1 MQTAAKRFLA
11 VCGMVVMLVLVASIT
26 AVPAHAAENG
36 IYTATA
42 TGHYRNPNTGEIEDA
57 GGEDSEVLGQSMVDS
72 AVMPQAL
79 VEVDPKGN
87 TYITLRLGLVGSAT
101 GVSFQVDGSSVSAT
115 NPQEDLSND
124 TADFRMRVGSEYSV
138 IRVSMYVEPMGRDVV
153 FFVTVSGLQ
162 KGSGDFATFVDVVAP
177 EKPSKPD
184 KPDKTEKPSKP
195 DKPNKPNKPSKH
207 DEPSVNESTDNE
219 DITENEIPN
228 ESEKPDKKD
237 DTKKPDKKDEN
248 KKSDKDKDDKK
259 PAKDDKKPAIQEFDA
274 EGNAVDEAA
283 KPDTQSGMKTFAMV
297 GGIVVAVAAVG
308 FAVWYFGF
316 FKKKK

>member
-42 TGHYRNPNTGEIEDA
+42 TGHYRNPNTGVIEDA

-72 AVMPQAL
+72 AVMPKAL
-79 VEVDPKGN
+79 VEVDPKGS
-87 TYITLRLGLVGSAT
+87 TYITIRLGLVGST
-101 GVSFQVDGSSVSAT
+101 SNLKFQVDGSSASAEVT
-115 NPQEDLSND
+115 QEDFSND
-124 TADFRMRVGSEYSV
+124 TADFRMRVNSEYSV
-138 IRVSMYVEPMGRDVV
+138 IRVSMFVEPMGRDVV

-162 KGSGDFATFVDVVAP
+162 KGSGDFVSFVDVVAP

-184 KPDKTEKPSKP
+184 KPDKPDKPAKP
-195 DKPNKPNKPSKH
+195 DKPNKPHKPSKP
-207 DEPSVNESTDNE
+207 DDPSVNESVDNE
-219 DITENEIPN
+219 EIIENETT

-237 DTKKPDKKDEN
+237 DTKKPDKKDED
-248 KKSDKDKDDKK
+248 KKPNKDKDDKK

-274 EGNAVDEAA
+274 EGNAVDEEA